1 MPTDVIVEL
10 LGESAQ
16 RNSSQTVREM
26 GNQQRNIMRIQATDQ
41 SPKKMRRVPEP
52 MDKNERTPGG

>member
-1 MPTDVIVEL
+1 VPTDVIVEL

-16 RNSSQTVREM
+16 RNSSQTVRKM
-26 GNQQRNIMRIQATDQ
+26 GNQQRNIMGIQATDQ
-41 SPKKMRRVPEP
+41 SPKKVRRIPEP